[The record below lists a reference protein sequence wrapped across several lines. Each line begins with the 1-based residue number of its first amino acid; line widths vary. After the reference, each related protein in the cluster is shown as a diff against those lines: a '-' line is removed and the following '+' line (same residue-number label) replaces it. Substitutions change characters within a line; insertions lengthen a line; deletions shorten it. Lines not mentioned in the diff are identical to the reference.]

1 MSTLGEKGNHDYGGC
16 HQRGNSIVMNLKDGV
31 LEIADGPPC
40 EASYE
45 TFYLKTDAYER
56 IYSLE

>member
-31 LEIADGPPC
+31 LEIVDGPPC

-45 TFYLKTDAYER
+45 TLLNDAVG
-56 IYSLE
+56 SP